1 MYDVISTVFT
11 YVLLF
16 FLMIRRPPRST
27 RTDTLFPYTTLF
39 RSCRYLSHV
48 DRLVRVTRW
57 KFSMIRSVK
66 HWRPCAADGRSG
78 AFLKRAV
85 SILPL
90 DMTPLGRPFKN
101 CALPWHAGL
110 LTIRMRF
117 CMLSMLALVKIEPS
131 CDLLDWESKTGTLGR
146 VGAYGEA
153 AEGGRTE
160 EGGGGKE

>member
-1 MYDVISTVFT
+1 M
-11 YVLLF
+11 
-16 FLMIRRPPRST
+16 
-27 RTDTLFPYTTLF
+27 LF
-39 RSCRYLSHV
+39 RS
-48 DRLVRVTRW
+48 
-57 KFSMIRSVK
+57 
-66 HWRPCAADGRSG
+66 CAADGRSG

-117 CMLSMLALVKIEPS
+117 CMLSMLAMVKIEPP

-153 AEGGRTE
+153 AERGTDQPPGSARKSVWEGKTVSVRVDHGGGRSIKKKT
-160 EGGGGKE
+160 KSK

>member
-1 MYDVISTVFT
+1 M
-11 YVLLF
+11 
-16 FLMIRRPPRST
+16 
-27 RTDTLFPYTTLF
+27 
-39 RSCRYLSHV
+39 
-48 DRLVRVTRW
+48 VRVTRW

-110 LTIRMRF
+110 LTIRIRF
-117 CMLSMLALVKIEPS
+117 CMLSMLAMVKIEPP
-131 CDLLDWESKTGTLGR
+131 CDLPDWESKTGQLGR
-146 VGAYGEA
+146 AGASGCTENGRA
-153 AEGGRTE
+153 GGRE
-160 EGGGGKE
+160 KGG